1 MRDFVHSGFCPIWDY
16 VQFRILS
23 GNDLVFRDFCAESN
37 LRHSCLNNGIIEL
50 N

>member
-1 MRDFVHSGFCPIWDY
+1 MRDFV
-16 VQFRILS
+16 QFGIMSNFGILS

-37 LRHSCLNNGIIEL
+37 LRHSRLNNGIIEL